1 MSSSYYPPEGGATA
15 AGAPSSSSSTEDD
28 RTIGQIIGDV
38 THDLTTL
45 MRQELDLAK
54 TEAKAEA
61 ARAGKGAGMLAGAG
75 VGAHLALIFISLALV
90 FVLDRIM
97 PLDLA
102 ALLVGLLWAIAA
114 AILASMGRKQLKMVE
129 PLPATTESLKEDA
142 EWLKTRN
149 S

>member
-15 AGAPSSSSSTEDD
+15 AGAGASSSPDD
-28 RTIGQIIGDV
+28 RSIGQIIGDV

-61 ARAGKGAGMLAGAG
+61 VRAGKGAGMLAGAG
-75 VGAHLALIFISLALV
+75 VGAHLALIFVSLALV

-102 ALLVGLLWAIAA
+102 ALIVGLLWAIAA
-114 AILASMGRKQLKMVE
+114 AVLASMGRKQLKMVE
-129 PLPATTESLKEDA
+129 PLPATTETLKEDA

>member
-15 AGAPSSSSSTEDD
+15 AGATSSSSDQDERS
-28 RTIGQIIGDV
+28 IGQIIGDV

-114 AILASMGRKQLKMVE
+114 AVLASMGRKQLKMVE

-149 S
+149 A

>member
-1 MSSSYYPPEGGATA
+1 MRTTSSRRRAPRRLACAAA
-15 AGAPSSSSSTEDD
+15 AG
-28 RTIGQIIGDV
+28 V
-38 THDLTTL
+38 
-45 MRQELDLAK
+45 M
-54 TEAKAEA
+54 
-61 ARAGKGAGMLAGAG
+61 
-75 VGAHLALIFISLALV
+75 VLALV

-114 AILASMGRKQLKMVE
+114 AVLASMGRKQLKMVE

-149 S
+149 G